1 MFGLLILFPCCTVIK
16 FCKARERI
24 TVSNVFLPMRG
35 NLEIYKNIRER
46 KKYLARAEHI
56 TLMG

>member
-16 FCKARERI
+16 FSKAKERNI
-24 TVSNVFLPMRG
+24 VSNVFLPMRG

-46 KKYLARAEHI
+46 RKYVARAGHI
-56 TLMG
+56 ALMG